1 VHEAIYRCINEACGR
16 PTPRP
21 VNFCPWCG
29 TAQSRAGA
37 APVPGAAGLDAAP
50 PSVSAGT
57 PAGTAAAAA
66 AAAGASAAAALSGWS
81 DAPLPPE
88 VPLAGAGPDS
98 GSAAG
103 RASPAAARSPAPPS
117 ATEFGRSGKSAAAG
131 PTSAPPRQEVPRP
144 PLEARPPERAPIR
157 LRWWLVALALLWG
170 VWLLAKPSAKKIERQ
185 IDQAVALAREC
196 KGSEAQA
203 ELIALRKS
211 RATQEQL
218 QRLQQALNDEAAK
231 CTKRRQRGKAW
242 NEASG
247 AVETALAAASWDKA
261 RTRLQA
267 FTRRWGEDED
277 TRALRTRIE
286 DLRRE
291 DMAHRTH
298 PLAAPEGAPGTP
310 SRSMASGD
318 SRPGGAVGYS
328 GAGATGAGGG
338 GGDATQSARNLVDSA
353 RRDLARG
360 DFGAAADKMTLCLTM
375 VDAGNRECRAL
386 KAQAEQ
392 EGKLQ

>member
-29 TAQSRAGA
+29 TAQAHAHKTGDRDAA
-37 APVPGAAGLDAAP
+37 APAAF
-50 PSVSAGT
+50 GT
-57 PAGTAAAAA
+57 TAAAAA
-66 AAAGASAAAALSGWS
+66 AATAAASTAAARPGWS

-88 VPLAGAGPDS
+88 APLTGAAPEPAGA
-98 GSAAG
+98 A
-103 RASPAAARSPAPPS
+103 RPAAPPS
-117 ATEFGRSGKSAAAG
+117 ATEFGRSGKPAAAG
-131 PTSAPPRQEVPRP
+131 PASTAQHQAQSQHVPRQEVPRP
-144 PLEARPPERAPIR
+144 PLEARPAGRAPIR
-157 LRWWLVALALLWG
+157 LRWWLVALVLLWG
-170 VWLLAKPSAKKIERQ
+170 VWLLAKPPSKKIERQ

-196 KGSEAQA
+196 KGNEAQA

-211 RATQEQL
+211 RATPDQL
-218 QRLQQALNDEAAK
+218 ERLQQTLNDEAAK
-231 CTKRRQRGKAW
+231 CTRRRQRGKAW
-242 NEASG
+242 SEASG

-261 RTRLQA
+261 RARLQA

-277 TRALRTRIE
+277 TRVLKTRIE

-291 DMAHRTH
+291 DLAHRTH
-298 PLAAPEGAPGTP
+298 PLAVPQGAL
-310 SRSMASGD
+310 ASGS

-328 GAGATGAGGG
+328 GAGATGAGSEA
-338 GGDATQSARNLVDSA
+338 GDATQFARNLIDSA

-375 VDAGNRECRAL
+375 VDAGNRDCRAL

-392 EGKLQ
+392 EGKFQ